1 MFMRI
6 VQQVSGRLM
15 ALFTTVYSL
24 VQAQLLLLASKLRV
38 SITQAFQSA
47 ANQYLLNL
55 LRVPTGSSTSRLAVI
70 LITVG
75 QLIKAALINVK
86 ASLIRIGLQLLTIA
100 RKIKQRVHTLLS
112 QKKDKLVALI
122 KWVRLRLSESKTA
135 LILMAHQLIQVGLKL
150 AGHVKQLQQR
160 VLQLLKVKL

>member
-1 MFMRI
+1 MLKHI
-6 VQQVSGRLM
+6 VTQINGRLT
-15 ALFTTVYSL
+15 ALFTQAYTLIKTPLCKLVSSL
-24 VQAQLLLLASKLRV
+24 PASF
-38 SITQAFQSA
+38 TQAFQSA

-55 LRVPTGSSTSRLAVI
+55 LRVPTGSSTNRLAVI

-100 RKIKQRVHTLLS
+100 RRIRQRVLTLLL

-122 KWVRLRLSESKTA
+122 KWVQSRLNESKTA
-135 LILMAHQLIQVGLKL
+135 LIRMAHQLIQAGLKL
-150 AGHVKQLQQR
+150 AGRAKQLQQHAI
-160 VLQLLKVKL
+160 QMFKKSK